1 MSDVSAERRMGTPA
15 GHGWAWTSSSPVPAQ
30 RLHLHYDWGHSQL
43 LIPGCVTYLG
53 VEVADQQDRVA
64 CPRQAR
70 DGDPACCRCCCRCRR
85 NSQRGQSP
93 MYVRDR
99 ETCRV
104 NGVS

>member
-1 MSDVSAERRMGTPA
+1 MTSAQRGGW
-15 GHGWAWTSSSPVPAQ
+15 GHPRAWLGLDQLQSPVPAQ

-43 LIPGCVTYLG
+43 LIPGGVTYLR

-70 DGDPACCRCCCRCRR
+70 DGDPACCRCCCRRRR

-93 MYVRDR
+93 MYIRDR